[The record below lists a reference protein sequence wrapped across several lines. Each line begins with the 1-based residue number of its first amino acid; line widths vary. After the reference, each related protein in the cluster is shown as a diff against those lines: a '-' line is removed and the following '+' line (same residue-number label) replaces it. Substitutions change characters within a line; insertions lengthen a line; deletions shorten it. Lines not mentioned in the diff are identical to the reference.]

1 MHRFLRLTLYQI
13 SVTMKTTFVA
23 TIAVL
28 ALAVLSTEALKDDDC
43 EGEFVYLKLLGFRKC
58 PN

>member
-1 MHRFLRLTLYQI
+1 
-13 SVTMKTTFVA
+13 MKTTFVA